1 MLAVIFLVFVFL
13 LMINMPVAFALGIS
27 AVIGLLYQGQLP
39 INTLVTRMF
48 VGVDS
53 FTLLAIPFF
62 IAAGEIMNECGIT
75 KRIVDFSGTL
85 VGHIRGGLAHVT
97 IVANMFFAG
106 ISGSATADASAIGSM
121 LIPAMVE
128 DGFDADY
135 AVAVNA
141 SASTMGPIIP
151 PSILMVIYGSIANVS
166 VAALF
171 LGGFVPG
178 VMIGLSLM
186 VIAYLVAI
194 RRGYSA
200 RPKASWADVWRTFKA
215 AAIALMMPVI
225 ILGGILSGIF
235 TPTEAGVVAVV
246 YAVVV
251 GRFVYRTITF
261 RKLGDLLVSSA
272 ITTTICLFVI
282 ATASAFA
289 WLLAWEGFG
298 RMVLTL
304 LLGVSQ
310 DPRAIVFLV
319 LGFILVLGLFF
330 EGIPVLVI
338 FAPILVPI
346 MARMHVDLVY
356 FGVILVIS
364 ILIGSVTPPVGIL
377 TYICCSIGRITVA
390 QVFWIIWP
398 FVAAMVAM
406 LFVVT
411 YFPRLILIVP
421 SLFSH

>member
-1 MLAVIFLVFVFL
+1 MLAVIFGVFVVL
-13 LMINMPVAFALGIS
+13 LAINMPVAFGLGIA
-27 AVIGLLYQGQLP
+27 AVAGLLYQGQLP
-39 INTLVTRMF
+39 LNTLVTRMF

-62 IAAGEIMNECGIT
+62 IAAGEIMNACGIT

-121 LIPAMVE
+121 MIPAMIE
-128 DGFDADY
+128 DGFDRDY

-141 SASTMGPIIP
+141 SACTMGPIIP

-166 VAALF
+166 IASLF

-178 VMIGLSLM
+178 VLIGLALM
-186 VIAYLVAI
+186 VIAYMLAI
-194 RRGYSA
+194 RRNYPA
-200 RPKASWADVWRTFKA
+200 RPRASWADVWRTFKA
-215 AAIALMMPVI
+215 ALLALVMPLI
-225 ILGGILSGIF
+225 ILGGILTGVF

-251 GRFVYRTITF
+251 GCFVYRTITI
-261 RKLGDLLVSSA
+261 RQLGGLLVSAA

-289 WLLAWEGFG
+289 WLLAWQGFG
-298 RMVLTL
+298 ASVLSI
-304 LLGVSQ
+304 LLGISQ
-310 DPRAIVFLV
+310 DPRTVVFLV

-346 MARMHVDLVY
+346 MSRLHVDLVY
-356 FGVILVIS
+356 FGVILVIA
-364 ILIGSVTPPVGIL
+364 ILVGSVTPPVGIL
-377 TYICCSIGRITVA
+377 TYLCCSIAQVTVA
-390 QVFWIIWP
+390 QVFWVIWP
-398 FVAAMVAM
+398 FVGAMVAM
-406 LFVVT
+406 LFLVT
-411 YFPRLILIVP
+411 YFPWLILIIP
-421 SLFSH
+421 SLFGR

>member
-1 MLAVIFLVFVFL
+1 MLGVIFGVFVFL
-13 LMINMPVAFALGIS
+13 LALNMPVAFALGIAAS
-27 AVIGLLYQGQLP
+27 AGLLYQGQLP
-39 INTLVTRMF
+39 LNALVTRMF

-62 IAAGEIMNECGIT
+62 IAAGEIMNACGIT

-121 LIPAMVE
+121 LIPAMIE
-128 DGFDADY
+128 DGFDRDY

-166 VAALF
+166 IAALF
-171 LGGFVPG
+171 MGGFVPG
-178 VMIGLSLM
+178 VMIGLALM
-186 VIAYLVAI
+186 VIAYSLAI
-194 RRGYSA
+194 RRGYPA
-200 RPKASWADVWRTFKA
+200 RPRASWADVWRTFKA
-215 AAIALMMPVI
+215 ALLALMMPLI
-225 ILGGILSGIF
+225 ILGGILSGVF

-246 YAVVV
+246 YAVMV
-251 GRFVYRTITF
+251 GYFVYRTITL
-261 RKLGDLLVSSA
+261 RQLGDLLVNA
-272 ITTTICLFVI
+272 AVTTTICLFVI

-298 RMVLTL
+298 TSVLNL
-304 LLGVSQ
+304 LLGVTQ
-310 DPRAIVFLV
+310 NPQAMVFLV

-346 MARMHVDLVY
+346 MNRLHVDLVY
-356 FGVILVIS
+356 FGVVLVIA

-377 TYICCSIGRITVA
+377 TYICCAIARITVA

-398 FVAAMVAM
+398 FVGAMVAM

-411 YFPRLILIVP
+411 YFPKLILFIP
-421 SLFSH
+421 SLFIR

>member
-1 MLAVIFLVFVFL
+1 MLTVVFGVFVL
-13 LMINMPVAFALGIS
+13 LLALNMPVAFGLGIAS
-27 AVIGLLYQGQLP
+27 VAGLLYQGQLP
-39 INTLVTRMF
+39 LNTLVTRMF

-62 IAAGEIMNECGIT
+62 IAAGEIMNACGIT

-121 LIPAMVE
+121 LIPAMIK
-128 DGFDADY
+128 DGFDPDY

-166 VAALF
+166 IAALF

-178 VMIGLSLM
+178 VMIGLALM
-186 VIAYLVAI
+186 VIAYVVAI

-200 RPKASWADVWRTFKA
+200 RPRASWADVWRAFKA
-215 AAIALMMPVI
+215 ASLALIMPLI

-246 YAVVV
+246 YAIGV
-251 GRFVYRTITF
+251 GCFVYKTITL
-261 RKLGDLLVSSA
+261 RQLGDLLVRA
-272 ITTTICLFVI
+272 AVTTTICLFVI
-282 ATASAFA
+282 AMASGFA

-298 RMVLTL
+298 TSVINL
-304 LLGVSQ
+304 LLKVTHNPQ
-310 DPRAIVFLV
+310 AMVFLV

-338 FAPILVPI
+338 FAPILVPV
-346 MARMHVDLVY
+346 MSRLHVDLVY
-356 FGVILVIS
+356 FGVVLVIS

-377 TYICCSIGRITVA
+377 TYICCAIARITVA

-406 LFVVT
+406 LGVVT
-411 YFPRLILIVP
+411 YFPRLIMFIP
-421 SLFSH
+421 SMFIR